1 MPLWLPRP
9 RERDLA
15 RRTPQFK
22 VQRQGNDQML
32 GMNVLNAATPVW
44 SKPSRH
50 QFVVRLLD
58 LLLRVGGATERAIR
72 KDNKTSEQDIEY
84 IEAEND
90 LIFVSGIRGECRVR

>member
-22 VQRQGNDQML
+22 VQQML
-32 GMNVLNAATPVW
+32 GMRMFNAATPVW

-50 QFVVRLLD
+50 QLVVRLLD
-58 LLLRVGGATERAIR
+58 LLLRVDDATERAIR

-90 LIFVSGIRGECRVR
+90 LIFVSGIRGECRGR